1 MAAFCTTCCAGWR
14 KPPDAPNV
22 PLNNRTGALI
32 DPALAERLERNLGR
46 VLLATR
52 WLMAPIYVGLLASV
66 VLLAIKFVQKFALGL
81 RTLLSDSA
89 TEEMLSVLQLVDIA
103 LVANLVLTVVFAGWE
118 SVIGPLLAGTRSG
131 FSGIGFGA
139 VKLRLIASIAAI
151 AAIQILETF
160 MHFDQTMVAQ
170 ALWQLAILLGIGVV
184 GVLLALMDKLA
195 GTH

>member
-1 MAAFCTTCCAGWR
+1 M
-14 KPPDAPNV
+14 
-22 PLNNRTGALI
+22 PLSNRTSALI

-66 VLLAIKFVQKFALGL
+66 VLLAFKFLQKFVLSL
-81 RTLLSDSA
+81 STLLSDSA
-89 TEEMLSVLQLVDIA
+89 TEEMLGVLQLIDIA

-139 VKLRLIASIAAI
+139 VKLRLVSSIAAI

-160 MHFDQTMVAQ
+160 IHFDQTMAAQ
-170 ALWQLAILLGIGVV
+170 ALWQLAILLGIGAL

>member
-1 MAAFCTTCCAGWR
+1 
-14 KPPDAPNV
+14 V
-22 PLNNRTGALI
+22 PLSNRTGALI
-32 DPALAERLERNLGR
+32 DPALADRLERNLGR

-66 VLLAIKFVQKFALGL
+66 VLLAIKFVQKFAVGL
-81 RTLLSDSA
+81 RTLLSDSV
-89 TEEMLSVLQLVDIA
+89 TEEMLSVLQLIDIA

-118 SVIGPLLAGTRSG
+118 SVIGPLLGTRSE

-160 MHFDQTMVAQ
+160 MHFDQTMVVQ
-170 ALWQLAILLGIGVV
+170 ALWQLAILLGIGVL
-184 GVLLALMDKLA
+184 GVLLALMDRLA

>member
-1 MAAFCTTCCAGWR
+1 
-14 KPPDAPNV
+14 V
-22 PLNNRTGALI
+22 PLNDNTAALI

-52 WLMAPIYVGLLASV
+52 WLMAPIYVGLLAAV
-66 VLLAIKFVQKFALGL
+66 ALLAFKFIQKFIEGL
-81 RTLLSDSA
+81 RTLITDSP
-89 TEEMLSVLQLVDIA
+89 TEEMLGVLQLVDIA

-118 SVIGPLLAGTRSG
+118 SVIGPLLAGTRSE
-131 FSGIGFGA
+131 FSGIGFGI

-160 MHFDQTMVAQ
+160 IHFDQTMAAQ
-170 ALWQLAILLGIGVV
+170 ALWQLAILLGIGVL
-184 GVLLALMDKLA
+184 GVLMALMDKLA

>member
-1 MAAFCTTCCAGWR
+1 M
-14 KPPDAPNV
+14 
-22 PLNNRTGALI
+22 PLSNRTSALI

-66 VLLAIKFVQKFALGL
+66 VLLAFKFLQKFVLSL
-81 RTLLSDSA
+81 STLLSDSA
-89 TEEMLSVLQLVDIA
+89 TEEMLGVLQLVDIA

-139 VKLRLIASIAAI
+139 VKLRLVSSIAAI

-160 MHFDQTMVAQ
+160 IHFDQTMAAQ
-170 ALWQLAILLGIGVV
+170 ALWQLAILLGIGAL

>member
-1 MAAFCTTCCAGWR
+1 VA
-14 KPPDAPNV
+14 
-22 PLNNRTGALI
+22 LNNRTGALI

-46 VLLATR
+46 ILLATR

-66 VLLAIKFVQKFALGL
+66 VLLAFKFVQKFAQGL
-81 RTLLSDSA
+81 RTLLADSA
-89 TEEMLSVLQLVDIA
+89 TEEMLGVLQLVDIA

-139 VKLRLIASIAAI
+139 VKLRLISSIAAI

-160 MHFDQTMVAQ
+160 MHFDQTMVVQ
-170 ALWQLAILLGIGVV
+170 ALWQLAILLGIGLL

>member
-1 MAAFCTTCCAGWR
+1 M
-14 KPPDAPNV
+14 
-22 PLNNRTGALI
+22 PLSNRTSALI

-66 VLLAIKFVQKFALGL
+66 VLLAIKFVQKFAQGL
-81 RTLLSDSA
+81 RTLLVDSA
-89 TEEMLSVLQLVDIA
+89 TEEMLGVLQLVDIA

-160 MHFDQTMVAQ
+160 MHFDQTMVVQ
-170 ALWQLAILLGIGVV
+170 ALWQLAILLGIGVL

>member
-1 MAAFCTTCCAGWR
+1 
-14 KPPDAPNV
+14 V
-22 PLNNRTGALI
+22 PLSDRTGALI
-32 DPALAERLERNLGR
+32 DSAIAERLERNLGR

-66 VLLAIKFVQKFALGL
+66 ALLAVKFVQKFVAGL
-81 RTLLSDSA
+81 RTLLIDTPA
-89 TEEMLSVLQLVDIA
+89 QEMLSVLQLVDIA

-131 FSGIGFGA
+131 FSGIGFGV
-139 VKLRLIASIAAI
+139 VKLRLMASIAAI

-160 MHFDQTMVAQ
+160 MHFDPSMTVQ
-170 ALWQLAILLGIGVV
+170 ALWQLAILLGIGFL

-195 GTH
+195 AEH

>member
-1 MAAFCTTCCAGWR
+1 
-14 KPPDAPNV
+14 V
-22 PLNNRTGALI
+22 PLGNRTGALI

-66 VLLAIKFVQKFALGL
+66 VLLAIKFVQKFFLGL
-81 RTLLSDSA
+81 HTLLSDSA
-89 TEEMLSVLQLVDIA
+89 TEEMLGVLQLVDIA

-131 FSGIGFGA
+131 FSGIGFGG

-170 ALWQLAILLGIGVV
+170 ALWQLAILLGIGVL

-195 GTH
+195 GDH

>member
-1 MAAFCTTCCAGWR
+1 VAF
-14 KPPDAPNV
+14 
-22 PLNNRTGALI
+22 NNRTGALI

-66 VLLAIKFVQKFALGL
+66 VLLAIKFVQKFGQGL
-81 RTLLSDSA
+81 RTLLTDSA
-89 TEEMLSVLQLVDIA
+89 TEEMLGVLQLVDIA

-139 VKLRLIASIAAI
+139 VKLRLVSSIAAI

-160 MHFDQTMVAQ
+160 MHFDQSMVVQ
-170 ALWQLAILLGIGVV
+170 ALWQLAILLGIGLL